1 MCTLGAIL
9 YALGYLACAQKFNM
23 AANRKRLN
31 LDEVIDTFLADEDS
45 EADNILLQNE
55 EESLDNQDSEWEYG
69 STTDGR

>member
-1 MCTLGAIL
+1 
-9 YALGYLACAQKFNM
+9 M